1 MVIVKTANAAFH
13 RRFRKPY
20 AWLGAGA
27 LGVGVWSAL
36 AGGAGVAHA
45 EGADVTSPAARS
57 HAGGGV
63 SAGHGHAVAQRTSAA
78 SPVDASGAR
87 PTAAVRTASQA
98 RRTAAATSAGASAT
112 WTPGSVLSIF
122 VSNGTA
128 AHPNAGLLVGNGF
141 SYDATTCPTGS
152 CNGGNGGLLGSGGNG
167 YNGGDGGSAG
177 WVGNGGNGG
186 AAITV
191 SNGGNGGAG
200 GMFLGNGGDGGDG
213 SAGAAAGPVQ
223 VLLNFTG
230 TGGDFPG
237 DDPKGSMVLNG
248 STLYGF
254 TSQGGTGT
262 DNGGVVFAFD
272 TDTNTYT
279 VLASFSANGSTGS
292 QPHHGFATLDGGTLI
307 RPLYFGG
314 QYSNNNYNGSVFS
327 VQANGSDPVADYVF
341 TGSATAPTALGDG
354 GQPHSGLLSA
364 GSGLYYG
371 LTAIGGTNSVGTLY
385 SYDAATGAV
394 TTLYAFTQNTGFD
407 PHGQVIFDSTGTLLL
422 GLGRQGGTGVGN
434 SDTGGEVPGVIFSF
448 NPTTMEYTD
457 LYNFTS
463 TGCSST
469 PSTECTPYFSDHGIL
484 TLGTGSNATTVF
496 GMTEYGGTD
505 NLGTVFSF
513 SETDASTLN
522 VLYSFQGDTDGENPF
537 GSLVLNPIDGYLYG
551 MTSAGGTSAG
561 GTVFRIGQDG
571 SGYTVLASLSSSTGI
586 KPIDNV
592 TFTADGTT
600 LYGLTQ
606 EGGSGSCG
614 TNTATGCGTLFSMS
628 VVPVSG
634 GNGGDGGD
642 GALLLGRGGAGGT
655 GGTPGGADGANG
667 RNW

>member
-1 MVIVKTANAAFH
+1 MSKTRRAA
-13 RRFRKPY
+13 
-20 AWLGAGA
+20 
-27 LGVGVWSAL
+27 
-36 AGGAGVAHA
+36 
-45 EGADVTSPAARS
+45 
-57 HAGGGV
+57 
-63 SAGHGHAVAQRTSAA
+63 AVA
-78 SPVDASGAR
+78 
-87 PTAAVRTASQA
+87 
-98 RRTAAATSAGASAT
+98 SAGASAT
-112 WTPGSVLSIF
+112 WTPGSILSIF
-122 VSNGTA
+122 ISNGTA
-128 AHPNAGLLVGNGF
+128 AQPNAGLLAGNGF

-152 CNGGNGGLLGSGGNG
+152 CRGGNGGLLGSGGNG
-167 YNGGDGGSAG
+167 YNGGDGGAAG

-186 AAITV
+186 DAITV
-191 SNGGNGGAG
+191 ANGGNGGAG
-200 GMFLGNGGDGGDG
+200 GMFLGNGGKGGDG
-213 SAGAAAGPVQ
+213 SPGAAAGPVQ

-230 TGGDFPG
+230 TAGDVPG

-262 DNGGVVFAFD
+262 DDGGVIFAFD
-272 TDTNTYT
+272 TDSNTYT
-279 VLASFSANGSTGS
+279 VLASFSENDSSGS

-307 RPLYFGG
+307 RPLYYGG
-314 QYSNNNYNGSVFS
+314 QNDNSVYYGSVFS

-341 TGSATAPTALGDG
+341 TGSPTAPTALGDG

-364 GSGLYYG
+364 GNGLYYG
-371 LTAIGGTNSVGTLY
+371 LTAIGGTNSAGTLY
-385 SYDAATGAV
+385 SYDASTGSV
-394 TTLYAFTQNTGFD
+394 TTLYAFSQETGFD

-422 GLGRQGGTGVGN
+422 GLSRQGGTGVGN
-434 SDTGGEVPGVIFSF
+434 SDTSGEVPGVIFSF

-469 PSTECTPYFSDHGIL
+469 PSNDCTPYFSDHGIL
-484 TLGTGSNATTVF
+484 TLGTGSNATNVF
-496 GMTEYGGTD
+496 GMTEYGGTE

-522 VLYSFQGDTDGENPF
+522 VLHSFGGDPDGKHPS

-551 MTSAGGTSAG
+551 MTSEGGTSDG

-571 SGYTVLASLSSSTGI
+571 SGYTVLASLSSSTGND
-586 KPIDNV
+586 PIDNV
-592 TFTADGTT
+592 TFTTDGTT

-614 TNTATGCGTLFSMS
+614 TTGCGTLFSMS
-628 VVPVSG
+628 VMPVGGGNG
-634 GNGGDGGD
+634 GNGGDG
-642 GALLLGRGGAGGT
+642 ALLFGRGGAGGT